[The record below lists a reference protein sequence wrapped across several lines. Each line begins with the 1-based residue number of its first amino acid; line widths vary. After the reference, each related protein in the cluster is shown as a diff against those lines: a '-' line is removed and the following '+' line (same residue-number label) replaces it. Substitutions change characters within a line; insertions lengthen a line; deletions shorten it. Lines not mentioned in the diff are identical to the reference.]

1 MKRNQQEDTIM
12 GTKNT
17 DLVANFEATPQVANS
32 AAELHGVLRTAHGT
46 VELASGDSDDDDIVM
61 LAPIPSNAAVP
72 SLFIGSDTFGG
83 SCTFNVGIYTTD
95 GTVKDEDV
103 FATAVADAGAMAD
116 VRFEAAD
123 IDTASKKMYELAGD
137 TTDPGGYYYIA
148 ATMAAAGGT
157 AGTMSWNISYVVN

>member
-1 MKRNQQEDTIM
+1 M

-17 DLVANFEATPQVANS
+17 DLVANFEATPQVKNN

-46 VELASGDSDDDDIVM
+46 VELASGDSDDNDIVM

-72 SLFIGSDTFGG
+72 SLFIGSDTLGG

-103 FATAVADAGAMAD
+103 FASTVADAAAMAD
-116 VRFEAAD
+116 VRFEAAN

-137 TTDPGGYYYIA
+137 TTDPGGHYYIA
-148 ATMAAAGGT
+148 ATMAADGQT

>member
-1 MKRNQQEDTIM
+1 M

-32 AAELHGVLRTAHGT
+32 AAELAGVLRTAHGS
-46 VELASGDSDDDDIVM
+46 VELAAGDSTDNDIVM

-72 SLFIGSDTFGG
+72 QLFVGSDTLGG
-83 SCTFNVGIYTTD
+83 SCTFNVGLYKTD

-103 FATAVADAGAMAD
+103 FATSVADEAALTD

-123 IDTASKKMYELAGD
+123 LNTASQKLWELAGD
-137 TTDPGGYYYIA
+137 SSDPGGYFYIA
-148 ATMAAAGGT
+148 ITFNATGGT
-157 AGTMSWNISYVVN
+157 AGTLAWNINYIVN

>member
-1 MKRNQQEDTIM
+1 
-12 GTKNT
+12 
-17 DLVANFEATPQVANS
+17 
-32 AAELHGVLRTAHGT
+32 
-46 VELASGDSDDDDIVM
+46 M

-72 SLFIGSDTFGG
+72 SLFIGSDTLGG

-103 FATAVADAGAMAD
+103 FASTVADAAAMAD

-123 IDTASKKMYELAGD
+123 IDTASKKMWELAGD
-137 TTDPGGYYYIA
+137 SSDPGGYYYVA

-157 AGTMSWNISYVVN
+157 AGTMSWNIHYIVN